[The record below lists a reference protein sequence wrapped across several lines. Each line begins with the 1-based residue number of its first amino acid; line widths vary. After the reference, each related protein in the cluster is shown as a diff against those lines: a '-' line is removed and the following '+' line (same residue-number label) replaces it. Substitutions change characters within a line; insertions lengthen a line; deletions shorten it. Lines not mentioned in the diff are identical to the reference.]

1 MTPTH
6 PLRAG
11 LLLAALFA
19 SGCSFAPESGPV
31 RPASDV
37 REAFAPERLET
48 AASEPGDGESTWTT
62 PGTGY
67 EAVEW
72 WRTFQDPSL
81 EAYLDTVLVG
91 NLDLAEAVARVQES
105 RALAGVATADLL
117 PSATL
122 SADANRSNNP
132 RNAGFGAQ
140 IGALL
145 GGLQGDSTSNGDPGS
160 GNGGAGGDSGS
171 GQDGATSDR
180 FTNTNFSTSLGF
192 AYELDFWG
200 RARNDRRA
208 ALADLAATESDLHAA
223 RLGVVAEAVT
233 AWFQWDEL
241 RRRVDL
247 TAEIVDV
254 LQERVTLTETRYDRG
269 LVTSFE
275 LYQIRQE
282 LRNAQASLP
291 LLEAQLADVV
301 RRLAL
306 LAGRYTSEMEGL
318 LAAQPEPTVGGAP
331 VPEAG
336 IPADLLIQR
345 PDVRAAGR
353 RYEAARY
360 RVGARRAELFPS
372 LSLTGTLGL
381 ESSEA
386 DELFDL
392 SQWFSNLAAGLTAPL
407 FQGGR
412 LRSNVDAAEARYA
425 QLSAAYGRAVL
436 TAVGEVES
444 ALIAYRQERER
455 YDFLSS
461 QLDEA
466 RSSAELQAQRYASGV
481 ADYPDYLDALRTRL
495 TVESTLAQA
504 ARDLALARLGVHR
517 ALGGSWTDDQ
527 VPEPT
532 WADPTFS
539 EPSEGTDP

>member
-1 MTPTH
+1 VPPTH

-11 LLLAALFA
+11 LALAALLA
-19 SGCSFAPESGPV
+19 SACSFAPEPAPV
-31 RPASDV
+31 RPEADV
-37 REAFAPERLET
+37 REAFAPERLEG
-48 AASEPGDGESTWTT
+48 AADEVGDGVPTWRTS
-62 PGTGY
+62 GTDY
-67 EAVEW
+67 EPVEW

-81 EAYLDTVLVG
+81 ETYLDTVLVG

-117 PSATL
+117 PSVTL

-145 GGLQGDSTSNGDPGS
+145 GGLQGDSTSTGEGADPD
-160 GNGGAGGDSGS
+160 AGPD
-171 GQDGATSDR
+171 DATSDR
-180 FTNTNFSTSLGF
+180 FTNTSYSTSLGF

-208 ALADLAATESDLHAA
+208 ALADLAASESDLHAA

-254 LQERVTLTETRYDRG
+254 LQERVSLTETRYDRG

-291 LLEAQLADVV
+291 QLEAQLADVV

-318 LAAQPEPTVGGAP
+318 LAAQSEPTVGGAP
-331 VPEAG
+331 LPEAG

-360 RVGARRAELFPS
+360 RVGARRAALFPS
-372 LSLTGTLGL
+372 LNLNGTLGL
-381 ESSEA
+381 ESSEP

-392 SQWFSNLAAGLTAPL
+392 SQWFSNLTAGLTAPL

-444 ALIAYRQERER
+444 ALVAYRQERER
-455 YDFLSS
+455 YDFLTS

-504 ARDLALARLGVHR
+504 TRDLALARLGVHR
-517 ALGGSWTDDQ
+517 ALGGSWTEDQ
-527 VPEPT
+527 VAEPG